1 MTSRSLRRPTS
12 SATVTR
18 AITPWP
24 HIVLQPSLCMNRTPA
39 SPSGVTGS
47 VGIAPYMS
55 ACPRGSNTRARR
67 RPSRRSFAK
76 RRFSRIVAPGIGSRP
91 PVTTRS
97 GSPAACDSTV
107 STRRHEGGGCQAWAW
122 RISPIWPSAPDSDL
136 ANTCSVS
143 DDLRLRAIAAAGPS
157 DEVVSI
163 EPAEAE
169 MREMHRSDLDALKD
183 GAAMLTQAGNRV
195 AALAVMWSAVAIAPT
210 DLGAHRR
217 LAAMLANAGDIDGAA
232 NEYARY
238 IEFMLPIGDL
248 GRATMELT
256 YGAKV
261 LGPHPALHDAA
272 EKIVIAVRALAPGD
286 VVARAPTLPMPRLLP
301 KVPFRFCIHDDGDRH
316 WMQLEGG
323 TTELIPSAVRML
335 DRNDEVIETRKFIP
349 LAPGQKGHAKII
361 EGEPNGVAWV
371 VLGVTDEVVA
381 ALDAGKPSPYR
392 VEAKV
397 GEEWISTVLVDTGCR
412 IGRRSKVAVS

>member
-1 MTSRSLRRPTS
+1 M
-12 SATVTR
+12 
-18 AITPWP
+18 
-24 HIVLQPSLCMNRTPA
+24 
-39 SPSGVTGS
+39 
-47 VGIAPYMS
+47 
-55 ACPRGSNTRARR
+55 
-67 RPSRRSFAK
+67 
-76 RRFSRIVAPGIGSRP
+76 
-91 PVTTRS
+91 
-97 GSPAACDSTV
+97 
-107 STRRHEGGGCQAWAW
+107 
-122 RISPIWPSAPDSDL
+122 
-136 ANTCSVS
+136 S
-143 DDLRLRAIAAAGPS
+143 DDLRLRAIEGHDDALVTAPEG
-157 DEVVSI
+157 EVTDAQRI
-163 EPAEAE
+163 
-169 MREMHRSDLDALKD
+169 RSDLDELKE

-195 AALAVMWSAVAIAPT
+195 AALALMWSAVAIDPT

-217 LAAMLANAGDIDGAA
+217 LAAMLANSGDVDGAA

-238 IEFMLPIGDL
+238 IEFMLPLGDL

-286 VVARAPTLPMPRLLP
+286 VVAAAPTLPMPRLLP

-316 WMQLEGG
+316 WLQLEGG
-323 TTELIPSAVRML
+323 TSDLLPTAVRML

-397 GEEWISTVLVDTGCR
+397 GDEWISTVLVDTGCR

>member
-1 MTSRSLRRPTS
+1 M
-12 SATVTR
+12 
-18 AITPWP
+18 
-24 HIVLQPSLCMNRTPA
+24 
-39 SPSGVTGS
+39 
-47 VGIAPYMS
+47 
-55 ACPRGSNTRARR
+55 
-67 RPSRRSFAK
+67 
-76 RRFSRIVAPGIGSRP
+76 
-91 PVTTRS
+91 
-97 GSPAACDSTV
+97 
-107 STRRHEGGGCQAWAW
+107 
-122 RISPIWPSAPDSDL
+122 
-136 ANTCSVS
+136 ANTGSVS

-169 MREMHRSDLDALKD
+169 MRDMHRSDLDALKD

-238 IEFMLPIGDL
+238 IEFMLPLGDL

-261 LGPHPALHDAA
+261 LGPQPALHDAA
-272 EKIVIAVRALAPGD
+272 ERIVIAVRALAPGD
-286 VVARAPTLPMPRLLP
+286 LVARAPTLPMPRLLP
-301 KVPFRFCIHDDGDRH
+301 RVPFRFCIHDDGDRH

-323 TTELIPSAVRML
+323 TTELVPSAVRML
-335 DRNDEVIETRKFIP
+335 DRNDEVVETRKFIP

-397 GEEWISTVLVDTGCR
+397 DEEWISTVLVDTGCR
-412 IGRRSKVAVS
+412 IGRRSKIAVS

>member
-1 MTSRSLRRPTS
+1 M
-12 SATVTR
+12 
-18 AITPWP
+18 
-24 HIVLQPSLCMNRTPA
+24 
-39 SPSGVTGS
+39 
-47 VGIAPYMS
+47 
-55 ACPRGSNTRARR
+55 
-67 RPSRRSFAK
+67 
-76 RRFSRIVAPGIGSRP
+76 
-91 PVTTRS
+91 
-97 GSPAACDSTV
+97 
-107 STRRHEGGGCQAWAW
+107 
-122 RISPIWPSAPDSDL
+122 
-136 ANTCSVS
+136 S
-143 DDLRLRAIAAAGPS
+143 DDLRLRAIGGANPPDS
-157 DEVVSI
+157 VESI
-163 EPAEAE
+163 EPAQGEL
-169 MREMHRSDLDALKD
+169 HRSDLEALKD

-195 AALAVMWSAVAIAPT
+195 AALAIMWSAVAIAPT

-217 LAAMLANAGDIDGAA
+217 LAAMLANAGDIDGIA

-238 IEFMLPIGDL
+238 IEFRIPIGDV

-256 YGAKV
+256 YGVKV
-261 LGPHPALHDAA
+261 LGGHPALHDAA

-286 VVARAPTLPMPRLLP
+286 AVAATPSLPLPRLLP

-323 TTELIPSAVRML
+323 TTDLVPGAVRLL
-335 DRNDEVIETRKFIP
+335 DRNDEVIETRRFIP
-349 LAPGQKGHAKII
+349 LAAGQKGHAKIV

-397 GEEWISTVLVDTGCR
+397 GDEWISTVLVDTGCR

>member
-1 MTSRSLRRPTS
+1 M
-12 SATVTR
+12 
-18 AITPWP
+18 
-24 HIVLQPSLCMNRTPA
+24 
-39 SPSGVTGS
+39 
-47 VGIAPYMS
+47 
-55 ACPRGSNTRARR
+55 
-67 RPSRRSFAK
+67 
-76 RRFSRIVAPGIGSRP
+76 
-91 PVTTRS
+91 
-97 GSPAACDSTV
+97 
-107 STRRHEGGGCQAWAW
+107 
-122 RISPIWPSAPDSDL
+122 
-136 ANTCSVS
+136 S
-143 DDLRLRAIAAAGPS
+143 DDSRLRAIGITGDS
-157 DEVVSI
+157 DALASI

-169 MREMHRSDLDALKD
+169 IHEMHRSDLDALKD
-183 GAAMLTQAGNRV
+183 GAAMLTQSGNRV

-217 LAAMLANAGDIDGAA
+217 LAAMLANAADIDGAA

-238 IEFMLPIGDL
+238 IEFMIPIGDV
-248 GRATMELT
+248 GRATMELA

-261 LGPHPALHDAA
+261 LGGHPSLREAA
-272 EKIVIAVRALAPGD
+272 EKIVTAVRALVPGD
-286 VVARAPTLPMPRLLP
+286 AVAAAPTLPLPRLLP
-301 KVPFRFCIHDDGDRH
+301 KVPFRFCVHDDGDRH

-323 TTELIPSAVRML
+323 TTELVPSAVRLL

-349 LAPGQKGHAKII
+349 LAAGQKGHAKIV

-397 GEEWISTVLVDTGCR
+397 GDEWISTVLVDTGCR